1 MWSRPRSGCAASA
14 VADSGGSITQTLVVV
29 VLFIGAMAMAPWLLR
44 QWQQRASAA
53 QAQTGIASKVV
64 SVVAVGPQ
72 QRVVT
77 VEIILDQEKT
87 RLVLGVTAQAIQCL
101 HVLPAT
107 PTMTTATATV
117 ALSDAMPFAQM
128 MAQANQASPA
138 QVITAK
144 DAGHV

>member
-107 PTMTTATATV
+107 PTLTTATV